1 MRKPADWRTVLI
13 DIINWNAVDRGLLP
27 LALGLPLF
35 VQVLFWYQY
44 VLGRPDRDQLINL
57 AFAGRAMSVIWLLIG
72 VSLMLLAIGWAIRKR
87 HPDAA
92 WFQYVTTLF
101 YALSMTYLSWTV
113 GTMTFMTGVVMLGAP
128 VAGFILLERAPVLL
142 AFLTAFGC
150 SVALSLASARG
161 LVPYAPLVVPPATPE
176 ATLFW
181 TLSTYF
187 LALIPIIVLIVLA
200 DRALSSWRQRE
211 AGIHAISRTDALTG
225 IHNRRS
231 ILELLD
237 REIARTRRHG
247 PPLSVL
253 LLDLDHFKAIN
264 DTRGHP
270 TGDRVL
276 QHTAAVLQKT
286 IRQCD
291 AVGRFG
297 GEEFLLLLPDTT
309 LEGAKALA
317 ERCRERLAGEI
328 IADDQGQPFNIS
340 GSFGLACNEHCYE
353 LAAGV
358 LIKAADEAL
367 YRAKHGGRNRVEAV
381 APRPEDAASA

>member
-1 MRKPADWRTVLI
+1 MRKPADWRTILI

-27 LALGLPLF
+27 LGLGLPLF
-35 VQVLFWYQY
+35 VQVLFWYHY
-44 VLGRPDRDQLINL
+44 VLARPDRDQLINT
-57 AFAGRAMSVIWLLIG
+57 AFASKAMSVVWLLIG
-72 VSLMLLAIGWAIRKR
+72 GALMLLAIGWAIRKR

-142 AFLTAFGC
+142 AFLTAFAASVGL
-150 SVALSLASARG
+150 SVASTQG
-161 LVPYAPLVVPPATPE
+161 LVPYAPLVVPPSTPE

-237 REIARTRRHG
+237 KEIARTRRHG
-247 PPLSVL
+247 PPLSVV
-253 LLDLDHFKAIN
+253 LLDLDHFKSVN

-270 TGDRVL
+270 AGDRVL

-309 LEGAKALA
+309 LEGALALA
-317 ERCRERLAGEI
+317 ERCRERLAGELVS
-328 IADDQGQPFNIS
+328 DDQGQPFS
-340 GSFGLACNEHCYE
+340 VTGSFGLACNEHCYE
-353 LAAGV
+353 LASGV

-381 APRPEDAASA
+381 APRPGDHLPA

>member
-1 MRKPADWRTVLI
+1 MQQQKDWRQVLI

-35 VQVLFWYQY
+35 IQVLFWFEYT
-44 VLGRPDRDQLINL
+44 LARPDRELLVNVAVGEQARAIFYLMSAGGVGL
-57 AFAGRAMSVIWLLIG
+57 FALGW
-72 VSLMLLAIGWAIRKR
+72 SLRRR
-87 HPDAA
+87 HPDAS
-92 WFQYVTTLF
+92 WFQYLTTLY
-101 YALSMTYLSWTV
+101 YAFTMTYCSWLV

-128 VAGFILLERAPVLL
+128 VAGFILLERGPVLL
-142 AFLTAFGC
+142 AFLSAFTL
-150 SVALSLASARG
+150 SVLLSLASARG
-161 LVPYAPLVVPPATPE
+161 QLPYAPLVVPPSNE
-176 ATLFW
+176 ASALFW

-187 LALIPIIVLIVLA
+187 LSLVPIVVLIVLA

-211 AGIHAISRTDALTG
+211 AGIHAMSRTDALTG

-247 PPLSVL
+247 PPLSVVI
-253 LLDLDHFKAIN
+253 LDLDHFKHVN
-264 DTRGHP
+264 DTHGHP

-276 QHTAAVLQKT
+276 QQAAALLQKT

-291 AVGRFG
+291 AIGRYG

-309 LEGAKALA
+309 LEGARALA
-317 ERCRERLAGEI
+317 ERCRERLAAEYL
-328 IADDQGQPFNIS
+328 ADDDGLPFTIS
-340 GSFGLACNEHCYE
+340 GSFGLACNERCLE
-353 LAAGV
+353 LPASV

-367 YRAKHGGRNRVEAV
+367 YRAKGGGRNRVEAV
-381 APRPEDAASA
+381 APTAPA